1 MLILLSDRFEDK
13 FKEEP
18 DLGLLRRLI
27 FFIKIV
33 LFFLQ
38 DINPVKFESVLTKLT
53 QLLKIQLSQT
63 SFFILILICNEFYVR
78 KNDVTCIY

>member
-18 DLGLLRRLI
+18 DLGLLRRLF

-38 DINPVKFESVLTKLT
+38 DINPVKFESVLTKL
-53 QLLKIQLSQT
+53 LKI
-63 SFFILILICNEFYVR
+63 
-78 KNDVTCIY
+78 